1 MFADGTNMFCS
12 GKNVSKLLKKANAE
26 LKKKKFPNG
35 FPPNRGI
42 MIRSPS
48 IIFLAVIIDEHLNI
62 AENIAENKVKN
73 YFNFTLQS
81 EEFP

>member
-1 MFADGTNMFCS
+1 MVQTCFALVKMYQNY
-12 GKNVSKLLKKANAE
+12 LKKLTLNS
-26 LKKKKFPNG
+26 KKKKFPNG
-35 FPPNRGI
+35 FTLNRGI

-81 EEFP
+81 EELR

>member
-1 MFADGTNMFCS
+1 MVQTCFALVKMYQNY
-12 GKNVSKLLKKANAE
+12 LKKLTLNSKE
-26 LKKKKFPNG
+26 KKFPNG

-81 EEFP
+81 EELR

>member
-1 MFADGTNMFCS
+1 
-12 GKNVSKLLKKANAE
+12 
-26 LKKKKFPNG
+26 
-35 FPPNRGI
+35 

-81 EEFP
+81 EELP

>member
-1 MFADGTNMFCS
+1 MVQTCFALVKMYQNY
-12 GKNVSKLLKKANAE
+12 LKKLTLN

-81 EEFP
+81 EELR

>member
-1 MFADGTNMFCS
+1 MVQTCFALVKMYQNY
-12 GKNVSKLLKKANAE
+12 LKKLTLNS
-26 LKKKKFPNG
+26 KKKKFPNG

-81 EEFP
+81 EELP